1 MALGT
6 CCTLSGTD
14 GKRVV
19 RIAFLCCNKENQKQ
33 IVLERTLN
41 MEIKNLSF
49 CYPRHKQPV
58 FSNFSLQLTPGRI
71 YGLLGP
77 NGAGKSTLLYIMS
90 GLLTP
95 DKGQVSLNGTN
106 VRKRRPS
113 TMREIFLV
121 PDEFELPKV
130 TLQQYIK
137 TNSVFYPRFSQDD
150 MDTYLQ
156 TFGMT
161 TDVQLGDLSL
171 GQRKKIFMSF
181 AMATHTKILLM
192 DEPTNGLDIP
202 GKRQFRTF
210 VTQGI
215 GEDSIFVIS
224 THQVKDIESVLN
236 HVLLIDRSEVIRN
249 EELKAETDLE
259 AYFEEAMQG
268 KEVHHD

>member
-1 MALGT
+1 
-6 CCTLSGTD
+6 
-14 GKRVV
+14 
-19 RIAFLCCNKENQKQ
+19 
-33 IVLERTLN
+33 

-49 CYPRHKQPV
+49 CYPKHSDSV
-58 FSNFSLQLTPGRI
+58 FSDFNLQLQSGRI

-77 NGAGKSTLLYIMS
+77 NGAGKSTLLYMMA

-95 DKGQVSLNGTN
+95 DKGQVILDGVD

-113 TMREIFLV
+113 IMREIFLV
-121 PDEFELPKV
+121 PDEFELPNV

-137 TNSVFYPRFSQDD
+137 TNSVFYPRFSKDD
-150 MDTYLQ
+150 MNIYLQ

-161 TDVQLGDLSL
+161 LDVQLGALSL

-181 AMATHTKILLM
+181 AMATHTKLLLM

-202 GKRQFRTF
+202 GKRQFRDF
-210 VTQGI
+210 IRQGI
-215 GEDSIFVIS
+215 NSERIFVIS

-236 HVLLIDRSEVIRN
+236 HVLLIDRSEIVRN
-249 EELKAETDLE
+249 EELKADTDLE
-259 AYFEEAMQG
+259 AYFEAAMQG

>member
-1 MALGT
+1 
-6 CCTLSGTD
+6 
-14 GKRVV
+14 
-19 RIAFLCCNKENQKQ
+19 
-33 IVLERTLN
+33 

-49 CYPRHKQPV
+49 CYPKHSDSV
-58 FSNFSLQLTPGRI
+58 FSDFNLQLQPGRI

-77 NGAGKSTLLYIMS
+77 NGAGKSTLLYMMA

-95 DKGQVSLNGTN
+95 DKGQVILDGVD

-113 TMREIFLV
+113 IMREIFLV
-121 PDEFELPKV
+121 PDEFELPNV

-137 TNSVFYPRFSQDD
+137 TNSVFYPRFSKDD
-150 MDTYLQ
+150 MNIYLQ

-161 TDVQLGDLSL
+161 LDVQLGALSL

-181 AMATHTKILLM
+181 AMATHTKLLLM

-202 GKRQFRTF
+202 GKRQFRDF
-210 VTQGI
+210 IRQGI
-215 GEDSIFVIS
+215 SSERIFVIS

-236 HVLLIDRSEVIRN
+236 QVLLIDRREIVRN
-249 EELKAETDLE
+249 EELKADTDLE
-259 AYFEEAMQG
+259 AYFEAAMQG

>member
-1 MALGT
+1 
-6 CCTLSGTD
+6 
-14 GKRVV
+14 
-19 RIAFLCCNKENQKQ
+19 
-33 IVLERTLN
+33 

-49 CYPRHKQPV
+49 CYPKHSDSV
-58 FSNFSLQLTPGRI
+58 FSDFNLQLQSGRI

-77 NGAGKSTLLYIMS
+77 NGAGKSTLLYMMA

-95 DKGQVSLNGTN
+95 DKGQVILDGID

-113 TMREIFLV
+113 IMREIFLV
-121 PDEFELPKV
+121 PDEFELPNV

-137 TNSVFYPRFSQDD
+137 TNSVFYPRFSKDD
-150 MDTYLQ
+150 MNIYLQ

-161 TDVQLGDLSL
+161 LDVQLGALSL

-181 AMATHTKILLM
+181 AMATHTKLLLM

-202 GKRQFRTF
+202 GKRQFRDF
-210 VTQGI
+210 IRQGI
-215 GEDSIFVIS
+215 NSERIFVIS

-236 HVLLIDRSEVIRN
+236 QVLLIDRSEIVRN
-249 EELKAETDLE
+249 EELKAGTDLE
-259 AYFEEAMQG
+259 AYFEAAMQG

>member
-1 MALGT
+1 
-6 CCTLSGTD
+6 
-14 GKRVV
+14 
-19 RIAFLCCNKENQKQ
+19 
-33 IVLERTLN
+33 

-49 CYPRHKQPV
+49 CYPKHSDSV
-58 FSNFSLQLTPGRI
+58 FSDFNLQLQSGRI

-77 NGAGKSTLLYIMS
+77 NGAGKSTLLYMMA

-95 DKGQVSLNGTN
+95 DKGQVILDGVD

-113 TMREIFLV
+113 IMREIFLV
-121 PDEFELPKV
+121 PDEFELPNV

-137 TNSVFYPRFSQDD
+137 TNSVFYPRFSKDD
-150 MDTYLQ
+150 MNIYLQ

-161 TDVQLGDLSL
+161 LDVQLGALSL

-181 AMATHTKILLM
+181 AMATHTKLLLM

-202 GKRQFRTF
+202 GKRQFRDF
-210 VTQGI
+210 IRQGI
-215 GEDSIFVIS
+215 NSERIFVIS

-236 HVLLIDRSEVIRN
+236 QVLLIDRSEIVRN
-249 EELKAETDLE
+249 EELKAGTDLE
-259 AYFEEAMQG
+259 AYFEAAMQG

>member
-1 MALGT
+1 
-6 CCTLSGTD
+6 
-14 GKRVV
+14 
-19 RIAFLCCNKENQKQ
+19 
-33 IVLERTLN
+33 

-49 CYPRHKQPV
+49 YYPKHSDSV
-58 FSNFSLQLTPGRI
+58 FSDFNLQLQSGRI

-77 NGAGKSTLLYIMS
+77 NGAGKSTLLYMMA

-95 DKGQVSLNGTN
+95 DKGQVILDGVD

-113 TMREIFLV
+113 IMREIFLV
-121 PDEFELPKV
+121 PDEFELPNV

-137 TNSVFYPRFSQDD
+137 TNSVFYPRFSKDD
-150 MDTYLQ
+150 MNIYLQ

-161 TDVQLGDLSL
+161 LDVQLGALSL

-181 AMATHTKILLM
+181 AMATHTKLLLM

-202 GKRQFRTF
+202 GKRQFRDF
-210 VTQGI
+210 IRQGI
-215 GEDSIFVIS
+215 NSERIFVIS

-236 HVLLIDRSEVIRN
+236 HVLLIDRSEIVRN
-249 EELKAETDLE
+249 EELKAGTDLE
-259 AYFEEAMQG
+259 AYFEAAMQG

>member
-1 MALGT
+1 
-6 CCTLSGTD
+6 
-14 GKRVV
+14 
-19 RIAFLCCNKENQKQ
+19 
-33 IVLERTLN
+33 

-49 CYPRHKQPV
+49 CYPKHSDSV
-58 FSNFSLQLTPGRI
+58 FSDFNLQLQSGRI

-77 NGAGKSTLLYIMS
+77 NGAGKSTLLYMMA

-95 DKGQVSLNGTN
+95 DKGQVILDGVD

-113 TMREIFLV
+113 IMREIFLV
-121 PDEFELPKV
+121 PDEFELPNV

-137 TNSVFYPRFSQDD
+137 TNSVFYPRFSKGD
-150 MDTYLQ
+150 MNIYLQ

-161 TDVQLGDLSL
+161 LDVQLGALSL

-181 AMATHTKILLM
+181 AMATHTKLLLM

-202 GKRQFRTF
+202 GKRQFRDF
-210 VTQGI
+210 IRQGI
-215 GEDSIFVIS
+215 SSERIFVIS

-236 HVLLIDRSEVIRN
+236 QVLLIDRSEIVRN
-249 EELKAETDLE
+249 EELKADTDLE
-259 AYFEEAMQG
+259 AYFEAAMQG

>member
-1 MALGT
+1 
-6 CCTLSGTD
+6 
-14 GKRVV
+14 
-19 RIAFLCCNKENQKQ
+19 
-33 IVLERTLN
+33 

-49 CYPRHKQPV
+49 YYPKHSDSV
-58 FSNFSLQLTPGRI
+58 FSDFNLQLQSGRI

-77 NGAGKSTLLYIMS
+77 NGAGKSTLLYMMA

-95 DKGQVSLNGTN
+95 DKGQVIPDGVD

-113 TMREIFLV
+113 IMREIFLV
-121 PDEFELPKV
+121 PDEFELPNV

-137 TNSVFYPRFSQDD
+137 TNSVFYPRFSKDD
-150 MDTYLQ
+150 MNIYLQ

-161 TDVQLGDLSL
+161 LDVQLGALSL

-181 AMATHTKILLM
+181 AMATHTKLLLM

-202 GKRQFRTF
+202 GKRQFRDF
-210 VTQGI
+210 IQQGI
-215 GEDSIFVIS
+215 SSERIFVIS

-236 HVLLIDRSEVIRN
+236 QVLLIDRSEIIRN
-249 EELKAETDLE
+249 EELKADTDLE
-259 AYFEEAMQG
+259 AYFEAAMQG

>member
-1 MALGT
+1 
-6 CCTLSGTD
+6 
-14 GKRVV
+14 
-19 RIAFLCCNKENQKQ
+19 
-33 IVLERTLN
+33 

-49 CYPRHKQPV
+49 CYPKHSDSV
-58 FSNFSLQLTPGRI
+58 FSDFNLQLQSGRI

-77 NGAGKSTLLYIMS
+77 NGAGKSTLLYMMA

-95 DKGQVSLNGTN
+95 DKGQVILDGVD

-113 TMREIFLV
+113 IMREIFLV
-121 PDEFELPKV
+121 PDEFELPNV

-137 TNSVFYPRFSQDD
+137 TNSVFYPRLAKDD
-150 MDTYLQ
+150 RNIYLQ

-161 TDVQLGDLSL
+161 LDVQLGALSL

-181 AMATHTKILLM
+181 AMATHTKLLLM

-202 GKRQFRTF
+202 GKRQFRDF
-210 VTQGI
+210 IQQGI
-215 GEDSIFVIS
+215 SSERIFVIS

-236 HVLLIDRSEVIRN
+236 HVLLIDRSEIVRN
-249 EELKAETDLE
+249 EELKAGTDLE
-259 AYFEEAMQG
+259 AYFEAAMQG

>member
-1 MALGT
+1 
-6 CCTLSGTD
+6 
-14 GKRVV
+14 
-19 RIAFLCCNKENQKQ
+19 
-33 IVLERTLN
+33 

-49 CYPRHKQPV
+49 CYPKHSDSV
-58 FSNFSLQLTPGRI
+58 FSDFNLQLQSGRI

-77 NGAGKSTLLYIMS
+77 NGAGKSTLLYMMA

-95 DKGQVSLNGTN
+95 DKGQVILDGVD

-113 TMREIFLV
+113 IMREIFLV
-121 PDEFELPKV
+121 PDEFELPNV

-137 TNSVFYPRFSQDD
+137 TNSVFYPRFSKDD
-150 MDTYLQ
+150 MNIYLQ

-161 TDVQLGDLSL
+161 LDVQLGALSL

-181 AMATHTKILLM
+181 AMATHTKLLLM

-202 GKRQFRTF
+202 GKRQFRDF
-210 VTQGI
+210 IRQGVNS
-215 GEDSIFVIS
+215 ERIFVIS

-236 HVLLIDRSEVIRN
+236 HVLLIDRSEIVRN
-249 EELKAETDLE
+249 EELKADTDLE
-259 AYFEEAMQG
+259 AYFEAAMQG